1 MERLQ
6 ESLTHLLDEAGARTR
21 EEVDNVRK
29 QCNQNIS
36 RCVTGVR
43 HVVFKHCM
51 MCEYGCRLMEE
62 IHSLE
67 LDNSEKQAQMER
79 ILREKRATESELE
92 KVSPPLF
99 QLVVC

>member
-36 RCVTGVR
+36 RCVTGAR
-43 HVVFKHCM
+43 HVVFKALHDVCAA
-51 MCEYGCRLMEE
+51 YRLMEE

-92 KVSPPLF
+92 KVSHHHF
-99 QLVVC
+99 HFTS